1 MDAFCN
7 LDGEIIY
14 EICKFFPRS
23 VQLNTLM
30 LVSKRF
36 YKIITI
42 GLELEQVLII
52 TSCGN
57 SDTSFANSVTE
68 TGDTVQKHVS
78 YVLPSTVKI
87 FLRLALKFSSVIYL
101 KFNLVILDLEC
112 LELLASLGL
121 ANTIK
126 SLVIGRIKV
135 ISKNKYKISDYDVRN
150 IPLLNEDG
158 LIAILSLIG
167 HEVRYLQLDTSI
179 GKLHS
184 VNYCYSEN
192 EINISISL
200 RCGVGHT

>member
-36 YKIITI
+36 YKVITI

-52 TSCGN
+52 TSCGK
-57 SDTSFANSVTE
+57 SDTIFTDSVNE
-68 TGDTVQKHVS
+68 IGDTMQQCVP

-101 KFNLVILDLEC
+101 KFDLVILDLEC

-184 VNYCYSEN
+184 TNYCYSQN
-192 EINISISL
+192 DLYLCLS
-200 RCGVGHT
+200 

>member
-1 MDAFCN
+1 MDAFCS
-7 LDGEIIY
+7 LDGEIVY

-23 VQLNTLM
+23 EQLNTLM

-36 YKIITI
+36 YNIITI

-52 TSCGN
+52 TSCGE
-57 SDTSFANSVTE
+57 SSIIFTDSVDDI
-68 TGDTVQKHVS
+68 GDVVQQRLS

-101 KFNLVILDLEC
+101 KFDLVILDLEC

-167 HEVRYLQLDTSI
+167 HEVKYLQLDTSI
-179 GKLHS
+179 GKFHS
-184 VNYCYSEN
+184 THYCFHIMRLILIYLS
-192 EINISISL
+192 
-200 RCGVGHT
+200 